1 MACRTAK
8 LGGHV
13 EVCDA
18 CGVLHIA
25 YNSCRNRHCPKC
37 QGQKRA
43 EWLDARQQDLLPAP
57 YFHVVFTLLA
67 ELAPLALQNK
77 HELYSLLFKSA
88 ADTLKEI
95 AADPRHLGAEIGF
108 IAVLHTWGQT
118 LTHHPHLHCV
128 VPGGGLSPDGLSWIA
143 SRENFLVSVR
153 VLSRRFRNKFIDGL
167 RAAFRSGRLQFHGQL
182 AQLDDPARFTSFCA
196 QLREK
201 EWVVYAKPPFGGPE
215 QVLKYL
221 ARYTHRVAI
230 SNHRIVSVNDGT
242 VTFRYKDYARGNAQR
257 VMKLSSIEFLR
268 RFLLHV
274 LPGGLM
280 RIRHYGFLANRCR
293 KDKLAQCRELL
304 APQQVA
310 DAECGGDSGA
320 TAIENETEAP
330 TKTCAACGATTI
342 RTIQTFGPQPGWTY
356 EPSTPAA
363 WDSS

>member
-1 MACRTAK
+1 
-8 LGGHV
+8 
-13 EVCDA
+13 
-18 CGVLHIA
+18 
-25 YNSCRNRHCPKC
+25 
-37 QGQKRA
+37 
-43 EWLDARQQDLLPAP
+43 
-57 YFHVVFTLLA
+57 VFTLLA

-77 HELYSLLFKSA
+77 QEVYSLLFKSA

-128 VPGGGLSPDGLSWIA
+128 VPGGGLSPNGLSWIA
-143 SRENFLVSVR
+143 SREDFLVSVR
-153 VLSRRFRNKFIDGL
+153 VLSRRFRNNFINGF
-167 RAAFRSGRLQFHGQL
+167 RAAFHSGRLQFHGQL
-182 AQLDDPARFTSFCA
+182 AELADPDRFTSFCA

-230 SNHRIVSVNDGT
+230 SNHRIVSIDNGT
-242 VTFRYKDYARGNAQR
+242 VGFRYKDYAHGNAQR
-257 VMKLSSIEFLR
+257 IMKLSSLEFTR

-274 LPGGLM
+274 LPDGFV
-280 RIRHYGFLANRCR
+280 RIRHYGLLANRCR
-293 KDKLAQCRELL
+293 KDKLARCRELL
-304 APQQVA
+304 APNNAADPVQEPHSTDTA
-310 DAECGGDSGA
+310 TDNDAE
-320 TAIENETEAP
+320 TQTR
-330 TKTCAACGATTI
+330 TRTCAACGATTI

-356 EPSTPAA
+356 EPSAPPS